1 MSDPK
6 RTGPDRTI
14 ILRLPRTADLS
25 MEIDL
30 AAVRARQSPPEFI
43 KTMLATVLDCAPVPV
58 TPPPSR
64 RPAPTSQAAA

>member
-14 ILRLPRTADLS
+14 ILRMPRTAPLS

-30 AAVRARQSPPEFI
+30 AAVRARQSPPAFV
-43 KTMLATVLDCAPVPV
+43 KSVLAAALDCAAPST
-58 TPPPSR
+58 TPAPNR
-64 RPAPTSQAAA
+64 RPATQAAA